1 MLISD
6 LQKKDIVNT
15 IDGTKLGRIVDIDV
29 SEEGKINHLIIEPHK
44 LMKRISFGGEVN
56 ITFQQIQTIGS
67 DVILV
72 NYK

>member
-15 IDGTKLGRIVDIDV
+15 NNGVKLGRIVDIDLT
-29 SEEGKINHLIIEPHK
+29 EDGKINHLVVEPHK
-44 LMKRISFGGEVN
+44 LMKRISFGGETN
-56 ITFQQIQTIGS
+56 ITFEQIQTIGK

-72 NYK
+72 NHK